1 MKNKILPTVN
11 FVYMLLNCDQLYE
24 NTIKKVWFKPANL
37 IFFLETIA
45 TQGTVQQIAKPRP
58 PNENI
63 QPKQQVNRPLNI
75 LPSSTANI
83 RPASSV
89 STQTIGAQTPVSKNN
104 ELLLMD
110 H

>member
-1 MKNKILPTVN
+1 
-11 FVYMLLNCDQLYE
+11 MLTSFSLH
-24 NTIKKVWFKPANL
+24 
-37 IFFLETIA
+37 FFAETIA

-75 LPSSTANI
+75 LPSNTANI

-89 STQTIGAQTPVSKNN
+89 STQTIGAQTPVSIIITNSSC
-104 ELLLMD
+104 
-110 H
+110 